1 VSAERDPA
9 LAGQTVVI
17 LGGTSGIG
25 LATAQHVRAAG
36 GNVVLTGRD
45 GGRLAEAAAQ
55 TQALATA
62 AFDVTDGDALAAFFA
77 GLDAPVDHVLVAA
90 GGSYYAPL
98 AEIDFARV
106 RHEVDEHL
114 WLALAVARQAAGR
127 VRAGGA
133 LLFVSGTGARRPGIG
148 MGIVAAITAAM
159 PAVTANLALE
169 LAPIRVNLIAP
180 GFVDSPLSARLL
192 GDDLD
197 ARRAELRERLPIRRV
212 IAPADVAALAV
223 HLMTNTALTGATYDI
238 DGGQQLLDRA

>member
-9 LAGQTVVI
+9 LTGQTVVI

-62 AFDVTDGDALAAFFA
+62 AFDVTDGEALAAFFA
-77 GLDAPVDHVLVAA
+77 GLDAPVDHILVAA

-98 AEIDFARV
+98 ADIDFARA

-114 WLALAVARQAAGR
+114 WLAFAVARQAAGR
-127 VRAGGA
+127 VVGAGRCC
-133 LLFVSGTGARRPGIG
+133 S
-148 MGIVAAITAAM
+148 
-159 PAVTANLALE
+159 
-169 LAPIRVNLIAP
+169 
-180 GFVDSPLSARLL
+180 
-192 GDDLD
+192 
-197 ARRAELRERLPIRRV
+197 
-212 IAPADVAALAV
+212 
-223 HLMTNTALTGATYDI
+223 
-238 DGGQQLLDRA
+238 